1 MAGGENERARERGRG
16 PQSVRQP
23 LYPMLAAST
32 SADGTVASQTHVGG
46 GRPGEPLLRQE
57 SALMEDQVV
66 DLARREL
73 HRPGTPTLLLGT
85 PFFFFLIRERQFYSY
100 NKYTVPYS
108 LVLVST
114 KKGHP

>member
-1 MAGGENERARERGRG
+1 VPSADHGDHGRGKHERRRDRGVSRPAEAMWGGE
-16 PQSVRQP
+16 
-23 LYPMLAAST
+23 
-32 SADGTVASQTHVGG
+32 
-46 GRPGEPLLRQE
+46 PGEPLLSQE
-57 SALMEDQVV
+57 SALVEDQVV

-108 LVLVST
+108 LVST